1 MRKIVVSFDLDFTL
15 INNKQGILN
24 SFKFA
29 FETLKLPQIKSED
42 LVKTIGLPLQKAF
55 QKFTDFDTDKL
66 ITAFR
71 DFYSRKGI
79 YQLHL
84 YPTVIK
90 ILEDLRKENIIIG
103 VVTSKK
109 KELAIKL
116 LKILGIWHYFDFIIG
131 ESSEIKTKTDPKIKQ
146 YFTTTFPEF
155 NYIVVGDNPSD
166 KNLAIMLE
174 CPFIGLLTGTS
185 SRIELENE
193 CDIPVLILDDI
204 SYLTIDK
211 IKKIIEIS

>member
-29 FETLKLPQIKSED
+29 FENFKLPQINSED
-42 LVKTIGLPLQKAF
+42 LVKTIGIPLRKAF
-55 QKFTDFDTDKL
+55 QKFTNFDPEKL
-66 ITAFR
+66 IIAFR

-79 YQLHL
+79 YQVEL

-90 ILEDLRKENIIIG
+90 LLEDLRKENIIIG

-116 LKILGIWHYFDFIIG
+116 LKNLGIWHYFDFIIG
-131 ESSEIKTKTDPKIKQ
+131 ESSEIKAKTDPKIKE
-146 YFTTTFPEF
+146 YFITNFPEF

-174 CPFIGLLTGTS
+174 CPFIGLLTGVS
-185 SRIELENE
+185 SRTELENE
-193 CDIPVLILDDI
+193 CNIPILILDDI
-204 SYLTIDK
+204 SYLTNDK